1 MKLNFLL
8 FVLSFL
14 LLVSCNQDEGL
25 GGSSYLEGYVYE
37 VIHRDDNFSF
47 TTDTI
52 PAIKKDVFI
61 VYGDDDYT
69 GDDVK
74 TDLNG
79 KYRFDYLR
87 KGNYLVYAYSEYASG
102 EKEAISQK
110 VNIKGKSGKPEPI
123 YIHSGKAYGTAIIK
137 GKIYATYTHNSDR
150 VIDEGWGTGIRVYIG
165 NAGEEGY
172 FDDLHAANGI
182 FYFQKLLPGEYR
194 IAVETQDPVT
204 EKVSLITTTVTIT
217 ETGIIYEIPKT
228 FEVNKSV

>member
-1 MKLNFLL
+1 MKINFLL

-14 LLVSCNQDEGL
+14 LLVSCNKNEGI
-25 GGSSYLEGYVYE
+25 GGSSHLEGYVYE

-52 PAIKKDVFI
+52 PGIKKDVFI
-61 VYGDDDYT
+61 VYGDDDYI

-74 TDLNG
+74 TDSNG

-87 KGNYLVYAYSEYASG
+87 KGNYLLYAYSEYANG

-110 VNIKGKSGKPEPI
+110 VNIKGKSGNSEPI

-137 GKIYATYTHNSDR
+137 GR
-150 VIDEGWGTGIRVYIG
+150 IDAKYYHGTSSLGTEKATGIRVYIG
-165 NAGEEGY
+165 HAGEDGY
-172 FDDLHAANGI
+172 FDDLHSADGL

-194 IAVETQDPVT
+194 IGVETEDKAEIVT
-204 EKVSLITTTVTIT
+204 LVTRFVTIT
-217 ETGIIYEIPKT
+217 ETGIVYEIPGTIVVEKQ
-228 FEVNKSV
+228 V